1 MPLKSTILSLNP
13 TSYWPLDDDAD
24 STSCVDAMGLTNACL
39 PGSGVTL
46 ATVPFGASRAPLFDG
61 AIGSRLTIAG
71 APQYSQPFLNALTVA
86 VWICPLALDNANTAG
101 KAGEDQYV
109 HFLEKAVT
117 PVLDTEWAVRLYNQT
132 NPTRHSRLSFYMFNS
147 GPTATNPTNK
157 GAGSYME
164 FGVSKN
170 DVTPVTTGTWLFLV
184 GEAEPWI
191 SPDDQTTGCI
201 LWKQDVEA
209 ERIPQD
215 KYEDPEFQVQPQAA
229 PGSLSVGGTAETG
242 FNGAIAHLA
251 IWNRLLTQDEI
262 DSMWTRGSADLQGVP
277 T

>member
-1 MPLKSTILSLNP
+1 MPLKSTILALSP
-13 TSYWPLDDDAD
+13 TSYWPLDDAAG
-24 STSCVDAMGLTNACL
+24 STSCLDAIGLTNACL

-46 ATVPFGASRAPLFDG
+46 AAAPFGASSAPLFDG
-61 AIGSRLTIAG
+61 GIGSRLTIAG
-71 APQYSQPFLNALTVA
+71 APQYSQSFRNALTVA

-101 KAGEDQYV
+101 KPGEDHYV

-117 PVLDTEWAVRLYNQT
+117 PVLDTEWAMRFYNQT
-132 NPTRHSRLSFYMFNS
+132 NPTRHSRLSFYMFNL

-164 FGVSKN
+164 FGVKN
-170 DVTPVTTGTWLFLV
+170 DVTPVTSGSWLFLV
-184 GEAEPWI
+184 GEAERWI

-201 LWKQDVEA
+201 LWKQDIQA
-209 ERIPQD
+209 ERIRQD
-215 KYEDPEFQVQPQAA
+215 KYEYPEFQVQPQAG
-229 PGSLSVGGTAETG
+229 PGPLSVGGTAETG

-251 IWNRLLTQDEI
+251 IWNRLLAQNEI
-262 DSMWTRGSADLQGVP
+262 DSMWTQGAADLGTAP

>member
-1 MPLKSTILSLNP
+1 MSIKSTILALNP
-13 TSYWPLDDDAD
+13 TSYWPLDDAAG
-24 STSCVDAMGLTNACL
+24 STSCLDAMGLTNAAL
-39 PGSGVTL
+39 PATGVTL
-46 ATVPFGASRAPLFDG
+46 AAIPFGAGGAPLFDG
-61 AIGSRLTIAG
+61 EIGSRLTIAS
-71 APQYSQPFLNALTVA
+71 APQYSQPFANALSVA
-86 VWICPLALDNANTAG
+86 VWICPLALDNTNTAG
-101 KAGEDQYV
+101 PIDGDHYV

-117 PVLDTEWAVRLYNQT
+117 PVLDTEWAMRLYNQD
-132 NPTRHSRLSFYMFNS
+132 NPDRHSRLSFYMFNLGS
-147 GPTATNPTNK
+147 TTTNR

-170 DVTPVTTGTWLFLV
+170 DAAPVTSGSWLFLV

-209 ERIPQD
+209 KRIPQD
-215 KYEDPEFQVQPQAA
+215 KYEYSEFQVHPEA
-229 PGSLSVGGTAETG
+229 GSGPLCVGGTAETG

-251 IWNRLLTQDEI
+251 VWNRLLSQDEI
-262 DSMWTRGSADLQGVP
+262 DSIWTQGAADLGVAP